1 MRQLS
6 SQLTFFYKRVFPILW
21 FGIIAVVLGVLI
33 SITLAGGQFPLPSL
47 IIPVLMA
54 GFGYYL
60 FKKLFFNL
68 VDEVWDDGDALIV
81 KNGREEER
89 IGFTD
94 IMNVSY
100 TVLVNP
106 PRVTVLLRRPSSF
119 GKEISFLPPMRFLRI
134 LPNPLIT
141 ELIERID
148 AKRRR

>member
-100 TVLVNP
+100 TVLV
-106 PRVTVLLRRPSSF
+106 RRPSSF